1 VIVRWKKVAQS
12 LQRDVAFL
20 AQQVADLTQQNN
32 YKGQRVYDLESKIGG
47 LNRYIDE
54 LKAEGRIIV
63 VARQYD
69 HFQAWCRANGYH
81 HRDTGKAIF
90 ISTSDYKSSRG
101 YNARPQDRVVLYGPW
116 RGGRCADEVIDVLR
130 SCGFKREEME
140 EVRDA

>member
-1 VIVRWKKVAQS
+1 MIWRWQWKAMYEEERSARLATEEILGEAVKACSRANAEV
-12 LQRDVAFL
+12 QR
-20 AQQVADLTQQNN
+20 
-32 YKGQRVYDLESKIGG
+32 

-90 ISTSDYKSSRG
+90 LSTSDYKSSRG

-116 RGGRCADEVIDVLR
+116 RGGRCANEVISVLQ

-140 EVRDA
+140 EVPDA